1 MFMALLA
8 AIPGIGGIVTAIT
21 TALFNAKVEITKAK
35 TGADRDVAVRLVQA
49 AEAREHENTAR
60 LAIFAGNKL
69 LTVLVIAFA
78 TPLVL
83 FEWKVVVV
91 DIVFAAGTTDPIR
104 GQVADW
110 ATTIIAFL
118 FGTPTALALGKMWFS
133 RDKAGQ

>member
-91 DIVFAAGTTDPIR
+91 DIVFQAGSTDPIR